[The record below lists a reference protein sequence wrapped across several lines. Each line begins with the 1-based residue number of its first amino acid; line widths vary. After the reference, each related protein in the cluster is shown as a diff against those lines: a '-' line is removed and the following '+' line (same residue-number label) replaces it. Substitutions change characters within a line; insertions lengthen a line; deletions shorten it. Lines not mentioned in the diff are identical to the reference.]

1 MLSRWHP
8 YASISSCN
16 RDIFQKYGR
25 NTETCSVSICTR
37 EKADKYYHVLIYFSA
52 FSHLLYKTLIHLGV
66 TFREISISKCS
77 LIFSFPAVL
86 FFYFVFINNTYL
98 LRSQEPLQLNLY
110 LSAAR
115 CYQINF
121 SSSFLAVTSS
131 YLTRF
136 KRCDF
141 NGK

>member
-86 FFYFVFINNTYL
+86 FFISFSLIILICYEARNHFSLIFTYL
-98 LRSQEPLQLNLY
+98 LLDVTRL
-110 LSAAR
+110 
-115 CYQINF
+115 I
-121 SSSFLAVTSS
+121 FL
-131 YLTRF
+131 LRF
-136 KRCDF
+136 WP
-141 NGK
+141 